1 MEIVIALIMYL
12 NNEMVE
18 HTYKESLSKCLKSK
32 RIAIREVNPQS
43 VRFEC
48 KKVKAVTEIY
58 MGQKKILKIEQCE
71 KETNNHQKLKSILGP
86 QSLVRV

>member
-12 NNEMVE
+12 NKEMVE

-58 MGQKKILKIEQCE
+58 MGQKKILKIEQ
-71 KETNNHQKLKSILGP
+71 
-86 QSLVRV
+86 